1 MVTRSRTGS
10 LKPKPFPD
18 YQLLCHTKHPPTAF
32 LAAQPDAEPSCFSK
46 AVTDPR
52 WLTAMSQEFDA
63 LVGNGTW
70 TLCPRPP
77 RHNVIHNKWV
87 YKIKQRPDGSIDRFK
102 ARLVAK
108 GFEQLSGVDYT
119 DTFSPV
125 IKPSTIWIILAMA
138 VHFHWPIRQLDVS
151 NAFLHGTLLE
161 EVYMEQPQRF
171 ISNEHPDFV
180 CRLRKSIYGLK
191 QAPRAWFTCLSSSL
205 LELGFTASL
214 VDSSLFIFIHG
225 TVKVF
230 MLIYVDDIVLTG
242 THMHAL
248 TALITQLQKKF
259 PVKDLGPLGFF
270 LGIQATRCPDSLHLC
285 QAKYIR
291 DLLHRTNMLG
301 AKPATS
307 PCPAGA
313 KLSKFDG
320 DPLLDFTEYRQVVG
334 ALLYC
339 TLTRPEIAFSVN
351 QLCQHMHSPSTTHW
365 TAAKRVLRY
374 LKNTADHGLLYKP
387 GSFHLQA
394 YSDSDWAGSPDDRRS
409 TSGFGVFLG
418 NCLVSWS
425 AKKQAVVSRSST
437 EAEYRS
443 LALTTAKLF
452 WLRMLF
458 KELCIPLLAAPTL
471 WCDNLSALALASNPV
486 FHARTKHIEVD
497 YHFIREKVLNGDISI
512 RFISTHDQ
520 VADIFTKG
528 MSSARFSFLK
538 NKLLV
543 AAPPISL
550 RGDVSVHP
558 VSTLTADSAA
568 TSSTLAAS
576 SAAANSPVSVS
587 DPAMITA
594 YTVTHKHPESTAITD
609 PTPACVPAIKAPNSA
624 RNIED
629 MHQYSNCSQKLSFL
643 TMRTVQDLCVLLKD
657 FLTRLHVQS
666 KT

>member
-1 MVTRSRTGS
+1 
-10 LKPKPFPD
+10 
-18 YQLLCHTKHPPTAF
+18 
-32 LAAQPDAEPSCFSK
+32 
-46 AVTDPR
+46 
-52 WLTAMSQEFDA
+52 
-63 LVGNGTW
+63 
-70 TLCPRPP
+70 
-77 RHNVIHNKWV
+77 V

-230 MLIYVDDIVLTG
+230 MLIYVDDIILTG

-320 DPLLDFTEYRQVVG
+320 DPLPDFTEY
-334 ALLYC
+334 L
-339 TLTRPEIAFSVN
+339 
-351 QLCQHMHSPSTTHW
+351 
-365 TAAKRVLRY
+365 
-374 LKNTADHGLLYKP
+374 
-387 GSFHLQA
+387 
-394 YSDSDWAGSPDDRRS
+394 
-409 TSGFGVFLG
+409 
-418 NCLVSWS
+418 
-425 AKKQAVVSRSST
+425 
-437 EAEYRS
+437 
-443 LALTTAKLF
+443 
-452 WLRMLF
+452 
-458 KELCIPLLAAPTL
+458 
-471 WCDNLSALALASNPV
+471 
-486 FHARTKHIEVD
+486 
-497 YHFIREKVLNGDISI
+497 
-512 RFISTHDQ
+512 
-520 VADIFTKG
+520 
-528 MSSARFSFLK
+528 
-538 NKLLV
+538 
-543 AAPPISL
+543 
-550 RGDVSVHP
+550 
-558 VSTLTADSAA
+558 
-568 TSSTLAAS
+568 
-576 SAAANSPVSVS
+576 
-587 DPAMITA
+587 
-594 YTVTHKHPESTAITD
+594 
-609 PTPACVPAIKAPNSA
+609 
-624 RNIED
+624 
-629 MHQYSNCSQKLSFL
+629 
-643 TMRTVQDLCVLLKD
+643 
-657 FLTRLHVQS
+657 
-666 KT
+666 